1 MKQLRAWSLTLLIMG
16 GIFSTFIFGLLIILI
31 NSIKSG
37 DILLLSQ
44 IIFNGLATAVYKM
57 SGNNFEL
64 FENIKAK
71 PEIVGGILIAI
82 SAVVVLL
89 YLVPVCLRKI
99 NGFKKFGVA
108 WSFIVGALTL
118 ALTATL
124 IIFAAKPINTI
135 PPSFNLGFELNA
147 WIIILFLGPAF
158 TFFGSWFAIGY
169 LIAAKANTG
178 LNEDQKNRLKAINL
192 TTGKIGASG
201 IAPRKESVSQQD
213 IEKRR
218 SEMDNFQQSPNRVLQ
233 RDDLKSKVERL
244 KEKMYQSTK
253 FTEEGSAQIVDEGY
267 EKMNNS
273 RWKNPQASQGPA
285 KPVISVGPSGQY
297 LRTVDETKGIIDE
310 SKRGVAI
317 EQRGDFV
324 QKGDIIKHHDSYKPN
339 FANNSNVKPKPEK
352 YKGPIII
359 PRSKQSQPIDT
370 HSLEEKIRQ
379 VPLPTGKQRV
389 NPNAKVDNSYDGK
402 VFLGD
407 IEKIYSAG
415 QKYRQDITKNPAANN
430 NNQNGSDNFDPYSD
444 DYQKPQ

>member
-1 MKQLRAWSLTLLIMG
+1 MKQLRAWSLTLLIIG
-16 GIFSTFIFGLLIILI
+16 GVLSTFIFGLLIILI
-31 NSIKSG
+31 TKLKSG

-44 IIFNGLATAVYKM
+44 IILNGIATAVYKM
-57 SGNNFEL
+57 SGNNLQL
-64 FENIKAK
+64 FANIVAK

-82 SAVVVLL
+82 SAVLVLL
-89 YLVPVCLRKI
+89 YLIPVCLSKI

-108 WSFIVGALTL
+108 WSFILGAVTL

-124 IIFAAKPINTI
+124 IILAAKPITAQ
-135 PPSFNLGFELNA
+135 PSFNLGIDLSP
-147 WIIILFLGPAF
+147 WIVILFLGPAF

-169 LIAAKANTG
+169 LTVAKGKTG
-178 LNEDQKNRLKAINL
+178 LNEDQQNRLKAINL
-192 TTGKIGASG
+192 ATGKIGASG
-201 IAPRKESVSQQD
+201 IIPRKESVSQQD

-218 SEMDNFQQSPNRVLQ
+218 AEMGNPQQNPNRGLQ

-273 RWKNPQASQGPA
+273 RWKNPQAPQGPV
-285 KPVISVGPSGQY
+285 KPVISVGPNGQY
-297 LRTVDETKGIIDE
+297 LRTVDETKGVIDE
-310 SKRGVAI
+310 STRGVAI

-339 FANNSNVKPKPEK
+339 FANNNTAKPKPEK
-352 YKGPIII
+352 YQGPIII
-359 PRSKQSQPIDT
+359 PRSKQSQTIDT
-370 HSLEEKIRQ
+370 RSLEEKIRQ

-415 QKYRQDITKNPAANN
+415 QKYRQDITKNPTANN
-430 NNQNGSDNFDPYSD
+430 SNQTGPNNFDPYND
-444 DYQKPQ
+444 DYHKPQ